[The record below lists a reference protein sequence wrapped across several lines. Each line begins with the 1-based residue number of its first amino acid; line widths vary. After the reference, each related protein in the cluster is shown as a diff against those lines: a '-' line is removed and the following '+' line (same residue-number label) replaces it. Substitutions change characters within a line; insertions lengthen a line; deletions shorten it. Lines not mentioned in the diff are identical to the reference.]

1 MTRAGWMAYGA
12 AAAAVLAVFAV
23 MSQLGKGPGEEP
35 PFVVVSRAAST
46 PPHARA
52 FAPRA
57 SGTTRDL
64 HALAASG
71 AHLYAA
77 GAGGVLLHL
86 DDPRRGF
93 VALASGTERDLFAL
107 HVSRVAAIAVGGGG
121 AIVRAQPDGAW
132 SAATSGVTADL
143 FGVAADEA
151 TREIVAVGAEGTIVH
166 TTGGAW
172 SAETSGATQ
181 SLRGV
186 TFAAGAAYAVGDGGT
201 IVVRAAPGARWTR
214 ETSGTTRDLLAIGAL
229 GGAGGGATLIAVGA
243 AGTIL
248 RRVVERGARPEW
260 IASPALVPGDLRA
273 IRAAERAFYAV
284 GRGGAVVRVDATGV
298 ADVAERPASTTTTDL
313 DGVAVRLG
321 EVYVAGAG
329 GLVLARELF

>member
-1 MTRAGWMAYGA
+1 MTRSGWLASGA
-12 AAAAVLAVFAV
+12 AAAGVLAVFAV
-23 MSQLGKGPGEEP
+23 MSHFGKGPGEEP

-46 PPHARA
+46 PPRARA

-107 HVSRVAAIAVGGGG
+107 HVSRVAAVAVGGGG
-121 AIVRAQPDGAW
+121 AIVHAQADGTW
-132 SAATSGVTADL
+132 SPAASGVTADL
-143 FGVAADEA
+143 FGVTADEG
-151 TREIVAVGAEGTIVH
+151 TREIVAVGAEGIVVR
-166 TTGGAW
+166 TTGSAW
-172 SAETSGATQ
+172 SAETSGTTQ

-186 TFAAGAAYAVGDGGT
+186 AFAAGAACAVGDGGT
-201 IVVRAAPGARWTR
+201 IIVRATPGARWTG
-214 ETSGTTRDLLAIGAL
+214 ETSGTTHDLFAVGAL
-229 GGAGGGATLIAVGA
+229 PGAGGGAMLVAVGA
-243 AGTIL
+243 AGTVL

-260 IASPALVPGDLRA
+260 VASPALVPGDLRA
-273 IRAAERAFYAV
+273 TSAAERAFYAV
-284 GRGGAVVRVDATGV
+284 GRGGAVVRVDATGG
-298 ADVAERPASTTTTDL
+298 AGGAEPPAVTTTTDL
-313 DGVAVRLG
+313 DAVAIRLG